1 MQKIVGSLHA
11 FSNLFKVQENLQIFQ
26 ALLLQILPFE
36 YVQVNTADI
45 PSMIFQLVG
54 QCLCGNSSSKLPKE
68 ELHGL
73 LVDTGEYGIDK
84 GGGGKG
90 GHANVAWV
98 KGSRLNDLA
107 GYVNFLAGDGL
118 GVGKTGL
125 GGDNGLPFFF

>member
-1 MQKIVGSLHA
+1 M
-11 FSNLFKVQENLQIFQ
+11 QENLQIFQ

-36 YVQVNTADI
+36 YVQVNAADI
-45 PSMIFQLVG
+45 IPGMIFRLVV

-68 ELHGL
+68 ELHGI

-84 GGGGKG
+84 RSGGKG
-90 GHANVAWV
+90 GRANVGQG

-107 GYVNFLAGDGL
+107 GYLDFFAGEGL
-118 GVGKTGL
+118 GVGKTSL